1 MGLKVQGDPRRPGEV
16 NLWAPSSDAKEETS
30 PSGSFLT
37 IAASVLG
44 CAAIFLKNKWFG
56 WAALLCCCA
65 SFAHSTAS
73 EPLGKHTLTSVMF
86 SIFALFQLYTAQLTE
101 LRVEK

>member
-1 MGLKVQGDPRRPGEV
+1 ML
-16 NLWAPSSDAKEETS
+16 PSEATNAHADMS
-30 PSGSFLT
+30 
-37 IAASVLG
+37 
-44 CAAIFLKNKWFG
+44 CALQNKYFG

-73 EPLGKHTLTSVMF
+73 EPLGKHTLTSTMF

-101 LRVEK
+101 LRVVK

>member
-1 MGLKVQGDPRRPGEV
+1 MLLAEATK
-16 NLWAPSSDAKEETS
+16 A
-30 PSGSFLT
+30 
-37 IAASVLG
+37 
-44 CAAIFLKNKWFG
+44 CADMSCALQNKYFG

-73 EPLGKHTLTSVMF
+73 EPLGKHTLTSIMF

-101 LRVEK
+101 LRVVK